1 MLAADDLLDFWL
13 GPLDEE
19 GLADAAHSARW
30 WQKDPDFDEMLRQQF
45 AVAHAQG
52 VAGRLAGWTSTP
64 RGRVALVVLLDQFSR
79 NMFRGRPGMFAADA
93 QASEL
98 ALAGIDAGED
108 RALMT
113 DERVFLYLPLMHS
126 ETLSLQDRCVALF
139 GELLSRA
146 KGRARER
153 LDGNLKFAVA
163 HRDIV
168 ARFGRFPHRNAIL
181 GRSSTPEEIEFLRR
195 PGSSF

>member
-1 MLAADDLLDFWL
+1 VLNPDDVLDFWL

-19 GLADAAHSARW
+19 GLADDAHSARW
-30 WQKDPDFDEMLRQQF
+30 WQKNPDFDETLRQRF
-45 AVAHAQG
+45 AVAHAQA
-52 VAGRLAGWTSTP
+52 VAGRFDGWTSTP

-93 QASEL
+93 QAREL
-98 ALAGIDAGED
+98 SLAGIDAGED
-108 RALMT
+108 RVLVT

-126 ETLSLQDRCVALF
+126 EDLGLQERSVTLF
-139 GELLSRA
+139 EGLSA
-146 KGRARER
+146 QASGRARDR
-153 LDGNLKFAVA
+153 ISNNLRYAVA

-168 ARFGRFPHRNAIL
+168 ARFGRFPHRNAVL
-181 GRSSTPEEIEFLRR
+181 GRPSTPEELEFLRQ